1 MARKRINIDK
11 EKFIEDYKTLTNVK
25 ICKKLKITAPTLS
38 KIIDRLGIERKKA
51 GRKKIKINLI

>member
-51 GRKKIKINLI
+51 GRKQIKINLI

>member
-25 ICKKLKITAPTLS
+25 ICKKLKITSPTLS
-38 KIIDRLGIERKKA
+38 NIIESLGIERKKA
-51 GRKKIKINLI
+51 GRKQIKINLI